1 MGAPC
6 GAFLIFYEKEE
17 IDTMIDFL
25 VFMCMMGVIVYWLIK
40 AFLGLTAIVLNVL
53 EWIINKLRGW
63 N

>member
-1 MGAPC
+1 
-6 GAFLIFYEKEE
+6 
-17 IDTMIDFL
+17 MIDFL